1 MSFKK
6 KKYVFAVIMIFSV
19 IFMFGMTARH
29 EKLHAEGI
37 GVVSVKGY
45 LNVRTG
51 PGTYYSKLKYGG
63 TGVVLSDGQRVTV
76 VGKNGSWYHIKF
88 KQNSKNLSG
97 YVNKKYL
104 KFKTGKT
111 YSSIVGYIA
120 SEVYVRKNMNTA
132 KVYIK
137 HDKEK
142 IKLPVKRKV
151 RIYSEK
157 YAEKK
162 RWYYASFKYDGT
174 TYKGYIEA
182 DSVDIIYGTGL
193 PGMSKSSAA
202 LTLYA
207 NPSKRTAVL
216 NSSGKLVLI
225 QKGAQFVIT
234 SQKFFNEKKYF
245 YIKVISAKTTY
256 KGYVQADSVYFQLV
270 RDENA
275 VSKATATPS
284 QTETPTKTTKPD
296 KTEEPTKEPEETQT
310 PSSEPE
316 TTAEFKKSLKKAGFP
331 DDYITELANLHEKY
345 PYWQFK
351 PYKTGLKWSDVIKNE
366 SKVGLNLL
374 SVNKSY
380 AWKSTASKAYNWKT
394 DKYIPYDGSTWVTAS
409 KKAVKYYMDPR
420 NFLDERGIFQFES
433 LEYQSDSQT
442 QSGVENILNNTPMH
456 NKKYKYTSNG
466 KSVSVKYSKTFMT
479 AAKKSKVSPYHLA
492 SRVKQEV
499 VVSSTK
505 MSNSVSGTVAGYKGI
520 YNFYNI
526 GANNSVVAGGAVAN
540 GLKWA
545 KTGNTYLRPW
555 NNRYK
560 SIVGGAQYIGKN
572 YINIGQNTL
581 YLEKFNVTSKNRYNH
596 QYMGNIEAPN
606 NEATKTVA
614 AYGAIDKKMPMV
626 FSIPVYEKM
635 PDKPCDVPSGGKNP
649 NNYLKTLYIKG
660 YAFDSKFVLGDNG
673 TKTYTLTVN
682 NSVASVKICAT
693 KVSKYSTLTGTGVK
707 NLVVGEN
714 TFYVKVKSESGNTR
728 KYKIVVTRK

>member
-1 MSFKK
+1 
-6 KKYVFAVIMIFSV
+6 
-19 IFMFGMTARH
+19 
-29 EKLHAEGI
+29 
-37 GVVSVKGY
+37 
-45 LNVRTG
+45 
-51 PGTYYSKLKYGG
+51 
-63 TGVVLSDGQRVTV
+63 
-76 VGKNGSWYHIKF
+76 
-88 KQNSKNLSG
+88 
-97 YVNKKYL
+97 
-104 KFKTGKT
+104 
-111 YSSIVGYIA
+111 
-120 SEVYVRKNMNTA
+120 
-132 KVYIK
+132 
-137 HDKEK
+137 
-142 IKLPVKRKV
+142 
-151 RIYSEK
+151 
-157 YAEKK
+157 
-162 RWYYASFKYDGT
+162 
-174 TYKGYIEA
+174 
-182 DSVDIIYGTGL
+182 
-193 PGMSKSSAA
+193 
-202 LTLYA
+202 
-207 NPSKRTAVL
+207 
-216 NSSGKLVLI
+216 
-225 QKGAQFVIT
+225 
-234 SQKFFNEKKYF
+234 
-245 YIKVISAKTTY
+245 
-256 KGYVQADSVYFQLV
+256 
-270 RDENA
+270 
-275 VSKATATPS
+275 
-284 QTETPTKTTKPD
+284 
-296 KTEEPTKEPEETQT
+296 
-310 PSSEPE
+310 
-316 TTAEFKKSLKKAGFP
+316 
-331 DDYITELANLHEKY
+331 
-345 PYWQFK
+345 
-351 PYKTGLKWSDVIKNE
+351 
-366 SKVGLNLL
+366 
-374 SVNKSY
+374 
-380 AWKSTASKAYNWKT
+380 
-394 DKYIPYDGSTWVTAS
+394 
-409 KKAVKYYMDPR
+409 
-420 NFLDERGIFQFES
+420 
-433 LEYQSDSQT
+433 
-442 QSGVENILNNTPMH
+442 MH

-626 FSIPVYEKM
+626 FSIPVYENM

-693 KVSKYSTLTGTGVK
+693 KVSKYSTLTGIGVK

-728 KYKIVVTRK
+728 KYKIVVTRQ